1 MMAPQNVVRQFLQS
15 IPELA
20 LTVRRAANLDEP
32 YGAFGEIGR
41 WLIDE
46 IHAGNEDGVLVK
58 RTLAFFDEMAQ
69 SADREVLNI
78 LAAGAFESLSDDE
91 AAVEV
96 VRDRLTGRARGFLEK
111 IVNGETWTD
120 EDIR

>member
-1 MMAPQNVVRQFLQS
+1 MAPQNVVRQFLQS

-32 YGAFGEIGR
+32 YAAFGEIGR

-78 LAAGAFESLSDDE
+78 LAAGAFESL
-91 AAVEV
+91 
-96 VRDRLTGRARGFLEK
+96 
-111 IVNGETWTD
+111 
-120 EDIR
+120 